1 MEKKEWRLVHLH
13 YIVGSNRRLLARV
26 IQQDPELTHLY
37 DWDKQNWKTIF
48 NLPDKKASAI
58 VSQLHLQAIKQK
70 IVQFAEQYHIITI
83 FNIRYPTNL
92 LEIPDP
98 PFVLYLQGNLEI
110 LSHSPNLSVIGTRYP
125 SQTARSVMNIILPPL
140 LQENFLFTSGM
151 ALGIDGYAHETALA
165 NCSRTIA
172 VLGSGFYHIYP
183 TQHQYLYQQL
193 IQENLVMTE
202 YPPDHPPKKYYFP
215 ERNRIISG
223 LSFGTLVIEAKEKSG
238 SLITVDQ
245 ALEQGKEVFAVPG
258 NILADT
264 SAGCHQLIKDGA
276 KLVQKSEDILEEWHA
291 KQLAIQS

>member
-1 MEKKEWRLVHLH
+1 MDKKEWRLIHLH

-26 IQQDPELTHLY
+26 MQHDPELTQLY
-37 DWDKQNWKTIF
+37 DWDKQDWKSLF
-48 NLPDKKASAI
+48 NLTDKKASII
-58 VSQLHLQAIKQK
+58 VDSLHLEAVKRK
-70 IVQFAEQYHIITI
+70 IVQFSEEYHILTI
-83 FNIRYPTNL
+83 LNERYPAHL
-92 LEIPDP
+92 LKIPDP
-98 PFVLYLQGNLEI
+98 PFVLYLQGNLDI
-110 LSHSPNLSVIGTRYP
+110 LSYSPNLSVIGTRFP
-125 SQTARSVMNIILPPL
+125 SQTARSVMNTILPPL

-151 ALGIDGYAHETALA
+151 ALGIDGYAHEIALA
-165 NCSRTIA
+165 NRCRTIA

-183 TQHQYLYQQL
+183 SQHQHLYQQI
-193 IQENLVMTE
+193 IQDNLVMTE
-202 YPPDHPPKKYYFP
+202 YPPDKPPKKYHFP

-258 NILADT
+258 NILSDT

-291 KQLAIQS
+291 NQLAVQT